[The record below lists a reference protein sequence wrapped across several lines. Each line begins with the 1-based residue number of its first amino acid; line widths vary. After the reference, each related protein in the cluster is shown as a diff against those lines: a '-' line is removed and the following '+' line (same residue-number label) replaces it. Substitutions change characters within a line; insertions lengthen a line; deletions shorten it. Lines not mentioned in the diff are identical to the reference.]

1 MIFASPNLYRKIG
14 AERSIDP
21 IIVERALQQAEP
33 LESRGLPAILTLR
46 HLAHLTGADYR
57 YLRGVTERS
66 SDPYKPFLIRKRSGG
81 ARAISAPEPQLAA
94 VQKWI
99 SRNVLNNLRPHAAS
113 CAYAPKSSPARCAT
127 RHLGAA
133 WIIKVDIHDFF
144 ESISERSVYA
154 VFRAA
159 GYQPLVAFELA
170 RLCTRQPHGQEAR
183 NPKWHIERSTPS
195 SIKAYKTWAT
205 GHLPQGA
212 PSSPML
218 ANLAS
223 WRLDVKLQALADRNT
238 LTYTRYSDDIIFS
251 GDRRFSAKRAGTLL
265 TEVDR
270 IFKAFGHTLHRKKVS
285 VAPPGARK
293 IVLGLLVDGNQLRL
307 TKNYRARLADHIR
320 GIEKF
325 GLRAHA
331 ESRHFASIWGM
342 VRHIKGLLSY
352 AAAVEGKEATNPQR
366 ERLQSALIREG
377 WPNLPEL

>member
-14 AERSIDP
+14 AERSVDP
-21 IIVERALQQAEP
+21 TIVERALQQAQP
-33 LESRGLPAILTLR
+33 PESQGLPAILTLR

-57 YLRGVTERS
+57 YLRRIVERS
-66 SDPYKPFLIRKRSGG
+66 SDPYKPFLIRKRRGG

-99 SRNVLNNLRPHAAS
+99 ATNVLNNLHPHAAS
-113 CAYAPKSSPARCAT
+113 HAYAPKSSPARCAA

-133 WIIKVDIHDFF
+133 WVIKVDIHDFF
-144 ESISERSVYA
+144 ESISERAVYA
-154 VFRAA
+154 VFRSA
-159 GYQPLVAFELA
+159 GYQPLAAFELA
-170 RLCTRQPHGQEAR
+170 RLCTRQPHGQEMR
-183 NPKWHIERSTPS
+183 NSKWHIERRTSG
-195 SIKAYKTWAT
+195 SIKPYQTWAM

-223 WRLDVKLQALADRNT
+223 WGLDVKLQALADRNT

-251 GDRRFSAKRAGTLL
+251 ADRSFSAKRAGTLL
-265 TEVDR
+265 AEVER
-270 IFKAFGHTLHRKKVS
+270 IFRAFGHKLHRKKVS
-285 VAPPGARK
+285 IAPPGARK
-293 IVLGLLVDGNQLRL
+293 IVLGLLVDGDHLRL

-320 GIEKF
+320 GVEKF

-342 VRHIKGLLSY
+342 VRHIYGLLSY
-352 AAAVEGKEATNPQR
+352 AAAVEGADATR
-366 ERLQSALIREG
+366 SLRGRLQTALQSEG
-377 WPNLPEL
+377 WPCVPEI